1 MSTEL
6 SVDEMIVA
14 ALNSST
20 LTLGLDERV
29 RNQMVAWV
37 KCAADFG
44 NNVDELAEQNRNL
57 LRENEAFRLS
67 ENEAVEII
75 SDLKDKLSKAE
86 KELEKEKCELL
97 GIIQRKDEVIRKIR
111 NCHNCKNASFSY
123 EDNHCNLLL
132 TLQCRSYD
140 KWELRQ

>member
-6 SVDEMIVA
+6 SIDEMIVA

-44 NNVDELAEQNRNL
+44 SEIDELAEQNRNL
-57 LRENEAFRLS
+57 
-67 ENEAVEII
+67 I
-75 SDLKDKLSKAE
+75 
-86 KELEKEKCELL
+86 KEKCELL
-97 GIIQRKDEVIRKIR
+97 GIIQKKDELIRKIR

-123 EDNHCNLLL
+123 GDNHCNLLL

-140 KWELRQ
+140 KWEPRV

>member
-14 ALNSST
+14 TINSSK
-20 LTLGLDERV
+20 GLDERA
-29 RNQMVAWV
+29 RNQMVAWI

-57 LRENEAFRLS
+57 IKKNEAFRLS

-86 KELEKEKCELL
+86 KKLEKENKALKAQIAKL
-97 GIIQRKDEVIRKIR
+97 KDENAHLSSQI
-111 NCHNCKNASFSY
+111 NCYIMGKAR
-123 EDNHCNLLL
+123 E
-132 TLQCRSYD
+132 
-140 KWELRQ
+140 